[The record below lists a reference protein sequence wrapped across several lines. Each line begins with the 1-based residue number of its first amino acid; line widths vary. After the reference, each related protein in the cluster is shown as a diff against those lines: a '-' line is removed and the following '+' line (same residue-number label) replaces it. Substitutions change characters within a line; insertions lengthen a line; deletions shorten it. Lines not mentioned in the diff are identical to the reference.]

1 MIQTN
6 ILYEVDYAR
15 PMCLN
20 KEANDPV
27 TIDEIRPIFIVG
39 ILIKIIEYRILQ
51 QLKKVKLSIKQFGFR
66 ERLSTQSISLE

>member
-6 ILYEVDYAR
+6 IPYEVDYAR

-39 ILIKIIEYRILQ
+39 ILFKIKISHLTT
-51 QLKKVKLSIKQFGFR
+51 VKESQTKY
-66 ERLSTQSISLE
+66 